1 MEPQEQSFCETVLE
15 EGVIAD
21 DTGSDEAH
29 QDIIKAARASEN
41 QDDDYS
47 KQHIR
52 DNKGQWRAQGLTK
65 GPGSDEGPRVWRSI
79 STFRN

>member
-1 MEPQEQSFCETVLE
+1 MLAQGKRRHNGKQIITSTSAVTAIMEPQEQSFCETVLE

-52 DNKGQWRAQGLTK
+52 DNKGQ
-65 GPGSDEGPRVWRSI
+65 
-79 STFRN
+79 

>member
-52 DNKGQWRAQGLTK
+52 DNKGQ
-65 GPGSDEGPRVWRSI
+65 
-79 STFRN
+79 